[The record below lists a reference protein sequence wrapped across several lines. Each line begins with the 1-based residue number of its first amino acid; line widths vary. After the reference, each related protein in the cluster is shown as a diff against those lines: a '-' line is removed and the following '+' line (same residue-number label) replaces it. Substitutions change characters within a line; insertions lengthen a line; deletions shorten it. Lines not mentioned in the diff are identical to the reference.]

1 MLRRTK
7 KFLNEVLVPLEEG
20 DRGLFVIQHHWAT
33 QEHWDL
39 RLEWPVAEG
48 VDINEVL
55 VKEWEGKAVD
65 EGDVLT
71 RVKRRVLR
79 SWAIPKH
86 RLPRRVGERLM
97 MSETELHPWEYKD
110 FEGEIP
116 EGKYGAG
123 VVEIYDSG
131 EYEVLDYK
139 PDEDRLVVYLRGDR
153 IDDVFAFVP
162 AFRGEGK
169 GNQWLVIK
177 VDKRKWLSRE
187 ASVVVAVHGLAGSLL
202 RRAIRKDWT
211 REGLE
216 ELSDKELQMDH
227 FLCHVGV
234 RAIREG
240 SGFGDWTIKE
250 LKELHDALVEEAA
263 RRELDWGLEHETP
276 LE

>member
-1 MLRRTK
+1 
-7 KFLNEVLVPLEEG
+7 
-20 DRGLFVIQHHWAT
+20 
-33 QEHWDL
+33 
-39 RLEWPVAEG
+39 LEWPVAEG
-48 VDINEVL
+48 VDVNEVL
-55 VKEWEGKAVD
+55 LEEWEGRAVGEED
-65 EGDVLT
+65 ILT

-86 RLPRRVGERLM
+86 RLPKKVGERLM

-116 EGKYGAG
+116 EGHYGAG
-123 VVEIYDSG
+123 VVEIVAQG
-131 EYEVLDYK
+131 EYEVIDYK
-139 PDEDRLVVYLRGDR
+139 HDEDRLVVYLKDD

-169 GNQWLVIK
+169 GNQWLIIK

-187 ASVVVAVHGLAGSLL
+187 GFVFEGLVHDLAGMVL
-202 RRAIRKDWT
+202 RRCAIYKDWT
-211 REGLE
+211 KEGLKR
-216 ELSDKELQMDH
+216 LSDKELTMDH